1 MSTTITSYSAR
12 DEYFYLLEN
21 LDKVERALRK
31 SEDFED
37 TIGEVLDTLLS
48 IFESDR
54 AWLLYPC
61 DPATPTWSVPM
72 ERTREGYPGA
82 LQRGKEI
89 PTQPDVRNVF
99 EAALNSEDPVSY
111 DSASKRQVPNYVAKQ
126 YDVKSQITTAII
138 PKIGKPWL
146 LGMHQC
152 SHERIWTP
160 KDKQL
165 FQEVGRRLA
174 DALNT
179 LLVLR
184 HLKESEEKYRLL
196 VENQTD
202 LVVKVDLEGRFHFV
216 SHSYCEMFGKEEG
229 ELLGQQF
236 MPMVHE
242 GDREQTAKAME
253 ALWVPPHTAYME
265 QRAMTKDGWRWLAWV
280 DTAVLDE
287 GGEVQSIIGVGR
299 DITAQKEAEEEQ
311 RKLQDKLLQ
320 AEKLESI
327 GRLAGGVAHDFNNML
342 GAILGYSELAL
353 SEVKPGTKLH
363 QHLLQIHK
371 ASERSIDLTRQLLG
385 FARKQTFS
393 PKPLKVNDTIQGGL
407 KILTRLIGEEIELI
421 WAPGSDNWQVRADP
435 GQIDQIMANLLING
449 RDAINGIG
457 KIIISTEGV
466 DLQKGDCRN
475 RPAVKPGQYVCI
487 SVKDNGA
494 GIDVETL
501 PHVFDPFYTTK
512 PVGEG
517 TGLGLATVYGIV
529 MQNDGFIEVESEPG
543 AGTTFLVYLPR
554 YLGCDSAEIMVPE
567 KDESYKG
574 QEVIM
579 VVEDDPLILEL
590 ACNVL
595 TGLGYECLPAN
606 KPSEALYIAET
617 HAGPID
623 LLLTDVVMPE
633 MNGRE
638 LSKRFLS
645 LHPGSKCLFMS
656 GYDSD
661 VVAHRGILDQEI
673 NFIQKPFSINELANK
688 LREIFS
694 K

>member
-1 MSTTITSYSAR
+1 
-12 DEYFYLLEN
+12 
-21 LDKVERALRK
+21 
-31 SEDFED
+31 
-37 TIGEVLDTLLS
+37 
-48 IFESDR
+48 
-54 AWLLYPC
+54 
-61 DPATPTWSVPM
+61 M

-82 LQRGKEI
+82 LQRGKQI
-89 PTQPDVRNVF
+89 PTTPDLTDIF
-99 EAALNSEDPVSY
+99 EAALNSSAPVSY
-111 DSASKRQVPNYVAKQ
+111 DSASKRQVPS
-126 YDVKSQITTAII
+126 DVSKEFNIKTQIITAII

-152 SHERIWTP
+152 SHPRIWTP

-165 FQEVGRRLA
+165 FQEIGRRLA

-179 LLVLR
+179 LLALR
-184 HLKESEEKYRLL
+184 DLKESEEKYRLL

-202 LVVKVDLEGRFHFV
+202 LVVTVDLEGHFLFV
-216 SHSYCEMFGKEEG
+216 SPSYCEMFGKKES
-229 ELLGQQF
+229 ELLGKQF
-236 MPMVHE
+236 MPLVHE
-242 GDREQTAKAME
+242 DDREQTVKAME
-253 ALWVPPHTAYME
+253 ALFAPPYSAYME
-265 QRAMTKDGWRWLAWV
+265 QRAMTSDGWRWLAWV

-287 GGEVQSIIGVGR
+287 HGKVQSIIGVGR
-299 DITAQKEAEEEQ
+299 DITAQKVAEEEQ
-311 RKLQDKLLQ
+311 KKLQEKLLQ

-353 SEVKPGTKLH
+353 GEVKAGTKLH
-363 QHLLQIHK
+363 QHLVQIHK

-393 PKPLKVNDTIQGGL
+393 PKPLRLNDTIKGML

-421 WAPGSDNWQVRADP
+421 WVPGPDNWEVRADP

-457 KIIISTEGV
+457 KIIISTECVG
-466 DLQKGDCRN
+466 LQKADCRK
-475 RPAVKPGQYVCI
+475 RPNARPGQYVCV
-487 SVKDNGA
+487 SVKDSGA

-501 PHVFDPFYTTK
+501 PHVFEPFYTTK
-512 PVGEG
+512 PVGQG

-529 MQNDGFIEVESEPG
+529 MQNKGFIEVESAPG
-543 AGTTFLVYLPR
+543 AGTTFLVYFPR
-554 YLGCDSAEIMVPE
+554 FLGHDRDDRATSE
-567 KDESYKG
+567 KDVSFDGK
-574 QEVIM
+574 EVIM
-579 VVEDDPLILEL
+579 VVEDDPLILEIT
-590 ACNVL
+590 CNLL
-595 TGLGYECLPAN
+595 TKLGYECLPAN

-633 MNGRE
+633 MNGRD

-661 VVAHRGILDQEI
+661 VVAHRGILDREI
-673 NFIQKPFSINELANK
+673 NFIQKPFSINQLGNK
-688 LREIFS
+688 LRAIFS